1 MSEFRDVAVV
11 GPGVIE
17 TLAAGGVATVYE
29 AAGRS
34 GLLDVDLVQIVPG
47 TRVAGV
53 ARTVRCGQD
62 DNRAVHE
69 VMTLVR
75 PGDVLVLTMPEPA
88 PVALIGELLA
98 SQAKVAGAAGLL
110 VDAAVRDVD
119 ELRELGLPIW
129 ARWQRV
135 RGATKRARG
144 SLDVAVHVGGTTVN
158 PGDVVVLDADG
169 AVVVARGSAA
179 EVAAATRS
187 RIEKETRLRARL
199 DAGEFSYDLHGMR
212 AQDEAAG

>member
-1 MSEFRDVAVV
+1 MAVV

-69 VMTLVR
+69 AMTLVR
-75 PGDVLVLTMPEPA
+75 PGDVLVLTMPEPH
-88 PVALIGELLA
+88 
-98 SQAKVAGAAGLL
+98 
-110 VDAAVRDVD
+110 R
-119 ELRELGLPIW
+119 
-129 ARWQRV
+129 
-135 RGATKRARG
+135 
-144 SLDVAVHVGGTTVN
+144 
-158 PGDVVVLDADG
+158 
-169 AVVVARGSAA
+169 
-179 EVAAATRS
+179 
-187 RIEKETRLRARL
+187 
-199 DAGEFSYDLHGMR
+199 
-212 AQDEAAG
+212 